1 MSEGTTEYHL
11 HLILTSNVEILIE
24 QTLHLILTSNA
35 REFNCGQPSK

>member
-1 MSEGTTEYHL
+1 MSEGITEYHL